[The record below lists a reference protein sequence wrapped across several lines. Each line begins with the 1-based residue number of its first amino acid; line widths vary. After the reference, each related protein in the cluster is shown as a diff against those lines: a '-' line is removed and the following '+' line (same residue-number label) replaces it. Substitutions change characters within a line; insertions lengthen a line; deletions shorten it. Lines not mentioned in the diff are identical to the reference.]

1 MYDFPS
7 PMYPRIPGLNH
18 PTQFM
23 SYTWSIFQASLL
35 SLPVG
40 FCLLFSRFCSLFMLK
55 ELVCVNCSLILG
67 CFGHLCSFFGGQWF
81 VMFLDRVAEWVNL
94 GMAKTLMC
102 P

>member
-1 MYDFPS
+1 
-7 PMYPRIPGLNH
+7 
-18 PTQFM
+18 
-23 SYTWSIFQASLL
+23 
-35 SLPVG
+35 
-40 FCLLFSRFCSLFMLK
+40 MLK